1 MHNKYNIMK
10 IHSVFSKLKLYT
22 YYIDFILK
30 ICYAYV
36 SNLKAIFPAKYFY
49 LYCI

>member
-1 MHNKYNIMK
+1 MK

-30 ICYAYV
+30 IYYVYV
-36 SNLKAIFPAKYFY
+36 SNLKAIYSAKYIF
-49 LYCI
+49 